1 MAKELLVTLL
11 VVITAQAYVRA
22 EDFAVVG
29 YVPLPLPP
37 PKKTTK
43 KRHVHTLSISPTELP
58 SLYNYMCGDLRR
70 YLPEWRYLQWT
81 EEEKTWRWD
90 ALSEHL
96 THLII
101 FSIEVGPTGTFQA
114 MDRFPDEAQMVY
126 IYINFIYV
134 TPTPKPTTILP
145 FEPQRRG

>member
-1 MAKELLVTLL
+1 
-11 VVITAQAYVRA
+11 
-22 EDFAVVG
+22 
-29 YVPLPLPP
+29 
-37 PKKTTK
+37 
-43 KRHVHTLSISPTELP
+43 
-58 SLYNYMCGDLRR
+58 MCGDLRR

-126 IYINFIYV
+126 MSSYIY
-134 TPTPKPTTILP
+134 
-145 FEPQRRG
+145 

>member
-1 MAKELLVTLL
+1 
-11 VVITAQAYVRA
+11 
-22 EDFAVVG
+22 
-29 YVPLPLPP
+29 
-37 PKKTTK
+37 
-43 KRHVHTLSISPTELP
+43 
-58 SLYNYMCGDLRR
+58 MCGDLRR

-114 MDRFPDEAQMVY
+114 MDRFPDEAQMV
-126 IYINFIYV
+126 
-134 TPTPKPTTILP
+134 
-145 FEPQRRG
+145 